1 MESWDISQNSQ
12 INVQSPYQSLE
23 PLTWN
28 NSMAIS
34 SESLLINEPFSDY
47 SEFSDKEQWTQF
59 LADEN
64 EDEYCAAKED
74 NREEK
79 KEAVQVH
86 SPMAASSHS
95 GFDEQ
100 QSEVLCA
107 EDELPELSD
116 DSGSRKSSE
125 GEIVDSKSKKRKRSG
140 ERGPKYAFKTRSET
154 DVLEDGFKWRKYGKK
169 TIKSSPHP
177 RSYYRCSDS
186 NCGVKKRVERDP
198 TDHGVLITTYEGKH
212 NHESPSV
219 IYYVGKPIILQHP
232 GSKPAIVLVNAG
244 LYS

>member
-1 MESWDISQNSQ
+1 
-12 INVQSPYQSLE
+12 
-23 PLTWN
+23 
-28 NSMAIS
+28 MASS

-47 SEFSDKEQWTQF
+47 SDLLEKDHWTQY
-59 LADEN
+59 LAEDN
-64 EDEYCAAKED
+64 EHDYSGAKED
-74 NREEK
+74 NVEEK
-79 KEAVQVH
+79 TEEVHVH
-86 SPMAASSHS
+86 SPMAASSLS

-100 QSEVLCA
+100 QSEIICA
-107 EDELPELSD
+107 EEQQADLSD

-140 ERGPKYAFKTRSET
+140 EKGPKYAFKTRSDT
-154 DVLEDGFKWRKYGKK
+154 DVLEDGYKWRKYGKK

-186 NCGVKKRVERDP
+186 NCEVKKRVERDP
-198 TDHGVLITTYEGKH
+198 TDEGVLMTTYEGKH
-212 NHESPSV
+212 NHDSPSV